1 MLLVRTGPRARWAAD
16 PSANMATKE
25 LVTTRTVDNAT
36 PAVGSEVM
44 FTLTMVNDGS
54 SDATGVELTDAL
66 PSGYTHVSDAA
77 SVGTYVPA
85 TGLWTIGA
93 LGNGVTA
100 TLAIRATVNASGT
113 YLNTATAAGGDKVA
127 ASGMGDIAN
136 VPIPIPRPTF

>member
-36 PAVGSEVM
+36 QAVGSEVM

-113 YLNTATAAGGDKVA
+113 YLNTATAAGDQNDPTTVGD
-127 ASGMGDIAN
+127 DLE
-136 VPIPIPRPTF
+136 